1 MTESVAAP
9 SPQSLILRLRGLL
22 PKASLAPLRPP
33 KVPELALWLF
43 ADLHPDEPLDGTVIN
58 ALMEEPPYW
67 TLCWASGQVLARYL
81 LDHPELVRGRSV
93 VDVGAGSGVVAI
105 AAALAGAS
113 RAIACDQD
121 PWAREAVR
129 HNARLNGVSLELSDD
144 LEVCLAEAELVTAA
158 DILYDRDNLLL
169 LPRLSEAAPVLLAD
183 SRIPDLDPKGYR
195 LLGVDRATTW
205 PDLDEA
211 GEFNR
216 VRLFATGAG
225 WPNPG
230 SAVRS
235 KTIP

>member
-1 MTESVAAP
+1 MSESGAAP

-22 PKASLAPLRPP
+22 PMASLAPLRPP

-81 LDHPELVRGRSV
+81 LDHPELVRGRCL

-113 RAIACDQD
+113 RAVACDLD
-121 PWAREAVR
+121 PWAREAAR
-129 HNARLNGVSLELSDD
+129 HNARLNGVSLALSDD
-144 LEVCLAEAELVTAA
+144 LDAALDEADLVTAA
-158 DILYDRDNLLL
+158 DILYDRDNLEL
-169 LPRLSEAAPVLLAD
+169 LPRLAARAPVLLAD
-183 SRIPDLDPKGYR
+183 SRIPDLDPEGYR
-195 LLGVDRATTW
+195 LLGVDQATTW

-216 VRLFATGAG
+216 VRLFATGTG
-225 WPNPG
+225 WPNPA
-230 SAVRS
+230 SAARS
-235 KTIP
+235 NATP